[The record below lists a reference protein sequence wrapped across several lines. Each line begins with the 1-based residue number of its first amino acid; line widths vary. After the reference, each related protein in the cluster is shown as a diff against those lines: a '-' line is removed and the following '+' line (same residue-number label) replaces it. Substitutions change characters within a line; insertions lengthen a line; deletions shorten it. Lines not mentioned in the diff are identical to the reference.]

1 MVTLTELVDTGRLVY
16 LHEHQWNT
24 LQNKQIAARRQ
35 ASKEPYPEKLR
46 LLTEARDAKTMAA
59 IEADLAATA
68 SSIDDGNIQTL
79 ISAATTSAQTHIT
92 PPTASVSA
100 IPSAATPPQVRHCYA
115 HLSLEQLPWLSRA
128 SFVLWQASRAHDGH
142 DASIPSQPYPE
153 RWVQLA
159 AFAQA
164 NPHEP
169 SELSTQ
175 VLANIIT
182 QHEIH
187 AQDMMTTMAE
197 AGKIPWVSERQWWN
211 VVTHRYR
218 LNLQLLMETYPDC
231 FAQQTPAMLASLTA
245 GKPAVSVDDSWRRAP
260 LLATSSNRAN
270 VSKRAAPID
279 LDDSADEK
287 ASKKT
292 TKKSKLTSHLRQA

>member
-79 ISAATTSAQTHIT
+79 ISAATTSAQSDSSA
-92 PPTASVSA
+92 PTASVSA
-100 IPSAATPPQVRHCYA
+100 VPVAATTLPVRHCYA
-115 HLSLEQLPWLSRA
+115 HLSLEQLPWLTRESFSSR
-128 SFVLWQASRAHDGH
+128 QASTAYDGH
-142 DASIPSQPYPE
+142 DASLPPQAYPE

-159 AFAQA
+159 AVAQA
-164 NPHEP
+164 NPHDP

-175 VLANIIT
+175 VLANIIA
-182 QHEIH
+182 QHETH
-187 AQDMMTTMAE
+187 ARDMMTTMAE
-197 AGKIPWVSERQWWN
+197 AGKMPWVSERQWRN
-211 VVTHRYR
+211 VLAHRYHK
-218 LNLQLLMETYPDC
+218 NLQFAMEGYPSC
-231 FAQQTPAMLASLTA
+231 FAQQAPAMLASLTA
-245 GKPAVSVDDSWRRAP
+245 GKPAAQVDDSWRRGP

-292 TKKSKLTSHLRQA
+292 TKKGKLSFHPRRA